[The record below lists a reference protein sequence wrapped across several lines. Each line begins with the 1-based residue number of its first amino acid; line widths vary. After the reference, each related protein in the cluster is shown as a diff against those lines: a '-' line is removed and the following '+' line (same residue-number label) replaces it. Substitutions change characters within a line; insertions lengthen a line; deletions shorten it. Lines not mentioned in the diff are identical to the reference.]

1 LTSYS
6 LHATLREVNTKRNLV
21 EAPKIAVTS
30 IRIERDR
37 LDAFKRVA
45 ESNRRS
51 VSQEL
56 RWLIDRHIE
65 TEREAA

>member
-1 LTSYS
+1 MGN
-6 LHATLREVNTKRNLV
+6 ATTPTNSDL
-21 EAPKIAVTS
+21 AVTS
-30 IRIERDR
+30 VRIERDK

-45 ESNRRS
+45 DANRRS

-65 TEREAA
+65 ATDLKQAA

>member
-1 LTSYS
+1 MGS
-6 LHATLREVNTKRNLV
+6 ATTPPAAV
-21 EAPKIAVTS
+21 AVTS
-30 IRIERDR
+30 IRIERDK

-45 ESNRRS
+45 GANRRS

-65 TEREAA
+65 ANPAETERKAA

>member
-1 LTSYS
+1 MGT
-6 LHATLREVNTKRNLV
+6 ATPPNDL
-21 EAPKIAVTS
+21 AVTS
-30 IRIERDR
+30 IRVERDK

-45 ESNRRS
+45 DANRRS

-65 TEREAA
+65 AHPMQEAA

>member
-1 LTSYS
+1 MGNTTSA
-6 LHATLREVNTKRNLV
+6 HK
-21 EAPKIAVTS
+21 KDIAVTS
-30 IRIERDR
+30 IKIERDR

-45 ESNRRS
+45 AANRRS

-65 TEREAA
+65 AEALEEAA